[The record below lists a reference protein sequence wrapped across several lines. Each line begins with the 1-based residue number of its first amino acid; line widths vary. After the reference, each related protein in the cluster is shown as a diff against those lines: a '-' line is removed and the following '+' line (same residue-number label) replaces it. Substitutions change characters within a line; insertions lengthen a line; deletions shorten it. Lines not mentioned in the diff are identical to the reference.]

1 MIDIVRAALVIARRD
16 FTAIVF
22 SRTFIFFLIG
32 PLFPLLIGMAFGG
45 LGEKISS
52 DSLRPV
58 IGLAMAA
65 GDAGR
70 MEGARAALVE
80 RVGERTFPELKRL
93 PGGGDPAALLA
104 RRNVGVVAI
113 VSGSIRHPV
122 LTGKPDDIAMLEGDV
137 SLIASA
143 AELGAQLPRV
153 TVTRR
158 PVVTSTGAQDQARL
172 LTARAGQALIFLLTM
187 LLAGMV
193 LSNMVEEKT
202 TKVIEV
208 LAAAVP
214 VDAIFLGKLAAML
227 AMSFVGILFWTSG
240 AVALTLALAGPG
252 GLSALP
258 PPAVG
263 WPLFV
268 LLGVL
273 YFAMAYLLLG
283 SLFLGIGAQ
292 AATVREVQTLNM
304 PVTMAQLLIFFFA
317 SYAVDH
323 MGSPAEVAAAIFPFS
338 SPFAMIARAAQQEAI
353 WPHVAALVW
362 QGLAVVLIIRLG
374 VFLFRR
380 HVLKSGSGGGRLR
393 WRDMFSR
400 AKA

>member
-1 MIDIVRAALVIARRD
+1 MIDILRAAFVIARRD

-32 PLFPLLIGMAFGG
+32 PLFPLLIVTAFGG

-58 IGLAMAA
+58 IGLAMRAGEAA
-65 GDAGR
+65 R
-70 MEGARAALVE
+70 MERARAALVD
-80 RVGERTFPELKRL
+80 RLGERTFPELRRL
-93 PGGGDPAALLA
+93 SSGMDPAAQLA
-104 RRNVGVVAI
+104 HPDAGVVAI
-113 VSGSIRHPV
+113 VSGSVDRPI
-122 LTGKPDDIAMLEGDV
+122 LTGKPDDLAMLEGDV
-137 SLIASA
+137 GLIASA
-143 AELGAQLPRV
+143 AKADAQLPHVR
-153 TVTRR
+153 VTRR
-158 PVVTSTGAQDQARL
+158 PVATSIGAQDQARL

-202 TKVIEV
+202 SKVIEV

-227 AMSFVGILFWTSG
+227 AMSFVGILFWGGG

-252 GLSALP
+252 GLSGLP

-268 LLGVL
+268 LLGIL

-317 SYAVDH
+317 TYAVDH
-323 MGSPAEVAAAIFPFS
+323 MGSPAEVAATIFPFS

-353 WPHVAALVW
+353 WPHVAALLW
-362 QGLAVVLIIRLG
+362 QGLAVAAIIRFG
-374 VFLFRR
+374 VYLFRR
-380 HVLKSGSGGGRLR
+380 HVLKSGGGGGRLR
-393 WRDMFSR
+393 WRDLFSR
-400 AKA
+400 PKA

>member
-1 MIDIVRAALVIARRD
+1 MIDILRAAFVIARRD

-22 SRTFIFFLIG
+22 SKTFIFFLLG

-45 LGEKISS
+45 LGKKISS

-58 IGLAMAA
+58 IGIAMPVAEVA
-65 GDAGR
+65 R
-70 MEGARAALVE
+70 MERARIALIE
-80 RVGERTFPELKRL
+80 RLGPEALPELKRL
-93 PGGGDPAALLA
+93 SPTADPAVQLA
-104 RRNVGVVAI
+104 RQNVGVVAI
-113 VSGSIRHPV
+113 VSGTVDHPL
-122 LTGKPDDIAMLEGDV
+122 LTGKAEDIAMLKGDV

-143 AELGAQLPRV
+143 AEAGAQLPQVKVR
-153 TVTRR
+153 TRA
-158 PVVTSTGAQDQARL
+158 VVTSTGAQDQARL

-227 AMSFVGILFWTSG
+227 AMSFVGIAFWGSG
-240 AVALTLALAGPG
+240 AVGITLLLAGAD
-252 GLSALP
+252 GLSMPA
-258 PPAVG
+258 PAVG
-263 WPLFV
+263 WPMFV
-268 LLGVL
+268 TLAIL

-317 SYAVDH
+317 TYAVDH
-323 MGSPAEVAAAIFPFS
+323 MGSPAEVAATIFPFS
-338 SPFAMIARAAQQEAI
+338 SPFAMIARAAQEEAL
-353 WPHVAALVW
+353 WPHLLALVW
-362 QGLAVVLIIRLG
+362 QGLAVVVIIRLG

-380 HVLKSGSGGGRLR
+380 HVLKSGNAGGRLR
-393 WRDMFSR
+393 WRDLFRR